1 MREINICLNN
11 KKKTFVLPSTF
22 CTLKEIVSE
31 SFKISKDFHF
41 TFIDDQQ
48 DCVVIS
54 NEFDYTQTL
63 IFLENQN
70 IKLLKC
76 DICFNRENESNSDLS
91 KNNSFDFNPTPIL
104 KNYIQ
109 TNVKEKNESYEKTQL
124 KNSSQKNISN
134 KNMISKRKD
143 QSSVKFILERVLNL
157 YRKLYLVN
165 RIRKLKSNCDKCQ
178 QFLNSNYLKED
189 DQILSFNNIMM
200 KESKPKLN
208 NLDDFIQNKNL
219 IAENPLNS
227 ISQKFKTNNSS
238 KCLKQNVKKL
248 KKTDKRENE
257 KIKNVETR
265 DLFILQNKEIKEH
278 FNDLLEKKFSE
289 LLEKIN
295 LSNIKKNSLLPNSIE
310 SFKIINL
317 QNEVNNNI
325 HNSTKCKGCNM
336 TPIKGIRYKCSICKD
351 FDYCESCE
359 EKNVNNHNHNFI
371 KIRLEEKSDSDNK
384 YKKSFS
390 LQSNN
395 NQIYNSKFIAVSEP
409 LIIFEGEDIIIHA
422 ISIEN
427 NGFNDWPTPCY
438 LINTQGLKGMKIII
452 NDKLESGSVYL
463 NKVTL
468 ITQNLPCG
476 DYSSKWQLFDENNVS
491 FGQTLEIKVKVL
503 KKKVYIHANK
513 LNKLKKNY
521 DLVGI
526 SDESILQALEK
537 ANGNLDE
544 AILYLF

>member
-91 KNNSFDFNPTPIL
+91 KNNSFDFNPIPIL

-109 TNVKEKNESYEKTQL
+109 TNVKEKNESDEKTLL

-238 KCLKQNVKKL
+238 K
-248 KKTDKRENE
+248 
-257 KIKNVETR
+257 
-265 DLFILQNKEIKEH
+265 
-278 FNDLLEKKFSE
+278 
-289 LLEKIN
+289 
-295 LSNIKKNSLLPNSIE
+295 
-310 SFKIINL
+310 
-317 QNEVNNNI
+317 
-325 HNSTKCKGCNM
+325 
-336 TPIKGIRYKCSICKD
+336 
-351 FDYCESCE
+351 
-359 EKNVNNHNHNFI
+359 
-371 KIRLEEKSDSDNK
+371 
-384 YKKSFS
+384 
-390 LQSNN
+390 
-395 NQIYNSKFIAVSEP
+395 
-409 LIIFEGEDIIIHA
+409 
-422 ISIEN
+422 
-427 NGFNDWPTPCY
+427 
-438 LINTQGLKGMKIII
+438 
-452 NDKLESGSVYL
+452 
-463 NKVTL
+463 
-468 ITQNLPCG
+468 
-476 DYSSKWQLFDENNVS
+476 
-491 FGQTLEIKVKVL
+491 
-503 KKKVYIHANK
+503 
-513 LNKLKKNY
+513 
-521 DLVGI
+521 
-526 SDESILQALEK
+526 
-537 ANGNLDE
+537 
-544 AILYLF
+544 